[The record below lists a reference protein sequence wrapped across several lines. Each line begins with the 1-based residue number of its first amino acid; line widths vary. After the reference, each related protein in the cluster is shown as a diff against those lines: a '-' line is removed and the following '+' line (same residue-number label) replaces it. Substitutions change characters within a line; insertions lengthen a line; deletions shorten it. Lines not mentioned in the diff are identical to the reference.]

1 MRAGSEAL
9 TLGVV
14 AVVLSVLLSGCSD
27 QATAASSLATTSSNA
42 AAAAQT
48 ASLSLGLANRG
59 RLIPGVSS
67 TALGDALLNLQK
79 ADSTLTGS
87 QEPRGVRT
95 LSAQALAL
103 VRQAEDVTQKAQDAL
118 ASADGSS
125 AIGSLAE
132 RLHRIALSLSKV
144 EKSARAAS

>member
-1 MRAGSEAL
+1 VRIGSEAL
-9 TLGVV
+9 TLGAA
-14 AVVLSVLLSGCSD
+14 AVVLSLLLSGCSD

-48 ASLSLGLANRG
+48 ASLSLRLRQSG

-87 QEPRGVRT
+87 QEPRGVKT

-118 ASADGSS
+118 SSAHGSA

-132 RLHRIALSLSKV
+132 RLHRISVSLSKV
-144 EKSARAAS
+144 EKSAQAAS